1 MQKRAA
7 VEWSTGWGE
16 SQVEEKEVEEVL
28 RLVEA
33 VYVEEVKDDVDGVK
47 RCGWR
52 GRYIDYTESRTLW
65 VRRSGAGGARTA
77 QG

>member
-16 SQVEEKEVEEVL
+16 SQVEEEEVEEVL

-33 VYVEEVKDDVDGVK
+33 VHVEKVEDDVGGGE
-47 RCGWR
+47 RCG
-52 GRYIDYTESRTLW
+52 
-65 VRRSGAGGARTA
+65 
-77 QG
+77 